1 MPRFDAAAPGSL
13 AGMAAAVLFLAGALK
28 SVPQT
33 AALPDITLL
42 SAGALAVSFP
52 WLLASRRWTVLRPV
66 ALPLA
71 AAGALWLWMVLAATW
86 SSSAEILSQKLPE
99 AVLLGP
105 AMLAA
110 GMATGADAAAR
121 RWLVATAMLTGPFVA
136 AGVAWGLA
144 SGDVV
149 LGGLV
154 GATDATRVQYQ
165 LAGLAMACGAGLA
178 AVRLVEAGPAA
189 RIPWALLLLG
199 LALGALLPG
208 GRAALLSLGV
218 AVTLAPVAR
227 LWTGRRPLAAAGWIG
242 AMALVGGLGLGLL
255 YADPGR
261 SQGLRTLER
270 FTGEGIAASARPVL
284 WSAAL
289 DWAGAAM
296 PLGLGAGGFTVAA
309 GYGERRGMY
318 PHNHA
323 LECLAEEGP
332 LGLLLWLG
340 AFGGGAALVLVRLL
354 ALPEDLEPERAGRIV
369 ALVIPVAI
377 GAMVSTDLG
386 NRMVWFALGLALSL
400 GIRARRV

>member
-1 MPRFDAAAPGSL
+1 MARVDAAAPGSL

-33 AALPDITLL
+33 AALPDITVL

-105 AMLAA
+105 TMLAA

-144 SGDVV
+144 SGEVV

-178 AVRLVEAGPAA
+178 AVRLVEAGRAG
-189 RIPWALLLLG
+189 RVFWALLLLG
-199 LALGALLPG
+199 LALGAL
-208 GRAALLSLGV
+208 
-218 AVTLAPVAR
+218 
-227 LWTGRRPLAAAGWIG
+227 
-242 AMALVGGLGLGLL
+242 
-255 YADPGR
+255 
-261 SQGLRTLER
+261 
-270 FTGEGIAASARPVL
+270 
-284 WSAAL
+284 
-289 DWAGAAM
+289 
-296 PLGLGAGGFTVAA
+296 
-309 GYGERRGMY
+309 
-318 PHNHA
+318 
-323 LECLAEEGP
+323 
-332 LGLLLWLG
+332 
-340 AFGGGAALVLVRLL
+340 
-354 ALPEDLEPERAGRIV
+354 
-369 ALVIPVAI
+369 
-377 GAMVSTDLG
+377 
-386 NRMVWFALGLALSL
+386 
-400 GIRARRV
+400 

>member
-1 MPRFDAAAPGSL
+1 MAGATPGPPPEAVRRTPPPRRLPVFPRARRPVPTPPPGRHLRGAWGTPPRCPSASAGAIRISPPCHAPPPPCRKAEPVARVDAAAPGSL

-33 AALPDITLL
+33 AALPDITVL

-178 AVRLVEAGPAA
+178 TVGEAS
-189 RIPWALLLLG
+189 RI
-199 LALGALLPG
+199 
-208 GRAALLSLGV
+208 R
-218 AVTLAPVAR
+218 
-227 LWTGRRPLAAAGWIG
+227 
-242 AMALVGGLGLGLL
+242 
-255 YADPGR
+255 
-261 SQGLRTLER
+261 
-270 FTGEGIAASARPVL
+270 
-284 WSAAL
+284 
-289 DWAGAAM
+289 
-296 PLGLGAGGFTVAA
+296 
-309 GYGERRGMY
+309 
-318 PHNHA
+318 
-323 LECLAEEGP
+323 
-332 LGLLLWLG
+332 
-340 AFGGGAALVLVRLL
+340 
-354 ALPEDLEPERAGRIV
+354 
-369 ALVIPVAI
+369 
-377 GAMVSTDLG
+377 
-386 NRMVWFALGLALSL
+386 
-400 GIRARRV
+400 